1 MALRFLPMI
10 FALLSSLILGSR
22 EAQLELVAPY
32 ENADAYDVYDAI
44 LSTDAASPR
53 SPLVISA
60 ITEPSGM
67 CLQPEGEWKRLLMPA
82 IADYNKENETT
93 YGLQPKFRMKQQYE
107 LLTKQEIYARFKHPG
122 EGGWVEL
129 SAVGFN
135 RQRTVAVL
143 WVRYGCPGGLCGSGS
158 FQVLHKKNGKWKPLD
173 WKGTRCEIVS

>member
-107 LLTKQEIYARFKHPG
+107 LLTK
-122 EGGWVEL
+122 
-129 SAVGFN
+129 
-135 RQRTVAVL
+135 
-143 WVRYGCPGGLCGSGS
+143 
-158 FQVLHKKNGKWKPLD
+158 
-173 WKGTRCEIVS
+173 